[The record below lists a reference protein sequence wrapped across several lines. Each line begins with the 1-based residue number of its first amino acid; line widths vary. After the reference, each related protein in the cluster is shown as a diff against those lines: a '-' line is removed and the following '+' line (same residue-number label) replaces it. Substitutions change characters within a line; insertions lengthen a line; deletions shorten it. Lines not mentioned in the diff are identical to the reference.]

1 MFLRHSDRDRPL
13 PAAQPALAPAPS
25 AGAPKPPIR
34 STAEPASVTALP
46 PRAPSGVGAPSQFGA
61 PPGAKRVSVIGSDLA
76 ILGADLR
83 IVSRGVLQIEGVV
96 QGDVLGAE
104 VIIGDE
110 GCVTGLVNAEKVTIH
125 GTVLGTIRALD
136 VKLAATAKVEG
147 DIHHDALTLEHGA
160 EFEGAA
166 RRPKDKATLVPD
178 LDGAGA
184 QPEAKPIVV
193 PMPPVA
199 QPA

>member
-1 MFLRHSDRDRPL
+1 MRGG
-13 PAAQPALAPAPS
+13 
-25 AGAPKPPIR
+25 GAP
-34 STAEPASVTALP
+34 EPASVTPLP

-83 IVSRGVLQIEGVV
+83 IVSRGTVQIEGVV

-110 GCVTGLVNAEKVTIH
+110 GSVTGLVNAEKVTIH
-125 GTVLGTIRALD
+125 GTVLGTIRALE

-147 DIHHDALTLEHGA
+147 DIHHHGLALEHGA
-160 EFEGAA
+160 QFEGAA
-166 RRPKDKATLVPD
+166 RRPKEKSALVPD

-184 QPEAKPIVV
+184 QPKADGVGVPTPSVPPEAG
-193 PMPPVA
+193 A
-199 QPA
+199 TG